1 MRREIKCAP
10 AALFNGIARLRLTG
24 KMAHDDLV
32 CPPPVPPCH
41 HPARRSGSKSHEER
55 PANSDQATDQP
66 NPKRPPLDALRFPG
80 NQLED
85 LMKANRKIT
94 IAAIAGIVLGALT
107 IIISGNAAMAQDT
120 VRVRGTVESIDGP
133 TYVIKTRDGDELK
146 VALPD
151 KAQIAAVVKASL
163 ADIKQGLFVGVTAM
177 PQADGSLRA
186 LEVHIFPEAMRG
198 TGEGHYSWDLRP
210 QSTMTNANVDQVV
223 TAVDGQTLTLKYK
236 NGEKKIF
243 VAADTPIVA
252 YVRGDNNDL
261 RTGAKVF
268 IAAIKQPDGTLQGRA
283 WRVGRD
289 GVTPP
294 M

>member
-1 MRREIKCAP
+1 
-10 AALFNGIARLRLTG
+10 
-24 KMAHDDLV
+24 
-32 CPPPVPPCH
+32 
-41 HPARRSGSKSHEER
+41 
-55 PANSDQATDQP
+55 
-66 NPKRPPLDALRFPG
+66 
-80 NQLED
+80 
-85 LMKANRKIT
+85 MKANHKT
-94 IAAIAGIVLGALT
+94 MAALAGIGLFALT
-107 IIISGNAAMAQDT
+107 MIVPSDAAQAQDA
-120 VRVRGTVESIDGP
+120 VRVRGTIASVDGS
-133 TYVIKTRDGDELK
+133 TYVIEARDGAEQR
-146 VALPD
+146 VALAD
-151 KAQIAAVVKASL
+151 NAQIAAVVKASL

-177 PQADGSLRA
+177 PEPDGSLSA

-210 QSTMTNANVDQVV
+210 KSTMTNANVDQVV

-236 NGEKKIF
+236 DGEKKIF

-261 RTGAKVF
+261 KPGAKVF

-283 WRVGRD
+283 WRIGRD